1 MIEPLRNA
9 VLHSKCNQEGE
20 DVDESVEDAVSF
32 NMFLTL
38 YIQGFVI
45 LTLFIMNK

>member
-32 NMFLTL
+32 NISFSLCIYKVL
-38 YIQGFVI
+38 SFSS
-45 LTLFIMNK
+45 